1 MPGRASI
8 WHVFDQGAG
17 RAIRGWP
24 DPALVA
30 KSNTS
35 AGHANT
41 KGRELEQNLNP
52 FGGSFVFVSSF
63 LVKGPSA
70 IWEGHRRCAF
80 GTPGKGGSAFS
91 RPAPLGVCLWQTPGG
106 PNKSQEGGWLGHPPP
121 WGFSYEGPFSV
132 MFLGLAGRP
141 MKGTGIRNITERG
154 VLLRLRNTQE
164 GQKAGATCIPKFR
177 RGICLVN
184 ILKFGLKRSNR
195 GCGTCV
201 PIAEHGSGAFH
212 SPRKPPRQI
221 DAG

>member
-70 IWEGHRRCAF
+70 IFEGHRRRVSDS
-80 GTPGKGGSAFS
+80 PQKGGSAFG
-91 RPAPLGVCLWQTPGG
+91 RPQGG

-154 VLLRLRNTQE
+154 V
-164 GQKAGATCIPKFR
+164 
-177 RGICLVN
+177 
-184 ILKFGLKRSNR
+184 
-195 GCGTCV
+195 
-201 PIAEHGSGAFH
+201 
-212 SPRKPPRQI
+212 
-221 DAG
+221 